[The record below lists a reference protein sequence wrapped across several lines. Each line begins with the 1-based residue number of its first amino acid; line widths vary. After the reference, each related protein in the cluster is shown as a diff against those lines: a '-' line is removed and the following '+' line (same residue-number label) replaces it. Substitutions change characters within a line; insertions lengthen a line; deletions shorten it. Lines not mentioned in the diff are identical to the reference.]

1 LLVES
6 VDAIE
11 HSQLSALTLSFA
23 LIAYAELALAEA
35 DNRRAAMALGAAD
48 GLRKRAGLRAWPLI
62 RQSESDLTVR
72 LVQQTDPAIYDDAF
86 AAGSQL
92 HARDALALVA
102 GTSAGDDRHR
112 RGEQVTG

>member
-1 LLVES
+1 MLVES

-11 HSQLSALTLSFA
+11 DSQLSALTLSFA

-62 RQSESDLTVR
+62 RQSESELIAR
-72 LVQQTDPAIYDDAF
+72 LVEETDPEIYRDAF
-86 AAGSQL
+86 AAGSEL

-102 GTSAGDDRHR
+102 GVSSDNAA
-112 RGEQVTG
+112 TG